1 MIPDRRHRRI
11 RGFLAHL
18 TWPLRRRGKKKWSEQ
33 DQNAFEVWADAKRE
47 TP

>member
-1 MIPDRRHRRI
+1 MIPDRRRHRI

-18 TWPLRRRGKKKWSEQ
+18 TWPLRRKSRKDWTEQ
-33 DQNAFEVWADAKRE
+33 DQTAFEVWAQAKRE